1 MALAHSYSSIK
12 DYLGC
17 QRRYHE
23 VRILKKYKSAP
34 TEATLY
40 GERVHKAFE
49 LYIQN
54 GTQLPENLKH
64 YERFVEPL
72 AKVAGE
78 LKCELKL
85 GIRRDF
91 SPCEFFAKDVW
102 FRGVPDYLALNHAK
116 GIARVGDYKTGKS
129 SRFADTEQLELMAA
143 MVMAHYPKIDVVKGA
158 LLFVVANDIVKAEYT
173 RAQLP
178 EIFSKW
184 AGHAST
190 IESALDGGVWNAR
203 PSGLCKFCP
212 VSEAAC
218 EHKS

>member
-23 VRILKKYKSAP
+23 VRILKKYKSQA
-34 TEATLY
+34 TEAILY

-49 LYIQN
+49 HYIQN
-54 GTQLPENLKH
+54 GIPLPENLRQ
-64 YERFVEPL
+64 YQRFVEPL
-72 AKVAGE
+72 SKVAGE
-78 LKCELKL
+78 IKCELKL

-102 FRGVPDYLALNHAK
+102 FRGVPDYLALNHDH
-116 GIARVGDYKTGKS
+116 GVARVGDYKTGKS
-129 SRFADTEQLELMAA
+129 SRFADTDQLELMAA
-143 MVMAHYPKIDVVKGA
+143 MVMSNYPKIDKVKG
-158 LLFVVANDIVKAEYT
+158 LLIFVVANDIVKAEYN

-184 AGHAST
+184 AGHASM
-190 IESALDGGVWNAR
+190 IEDAVELGVWNAK
-203 PSGLCKFCP
+203 PSGLCNFCP
-212 VSEAAC
+212 LTKEAC
-218 EHKS
+218 EHR